1 MCLAYLCRHAP
12 YCLQYLEQVR
22 NHQNFRF
29 CAIPQIMAIG
39 TLSLCYNNPKV
50 FAGEVTAATVHG
62 LSLACAKQHACLRL
76 LLLGLAPSFHPM
88 SISR

>member
-1 MCLAYLCRHAP
+1 MKADTKCLTYLCRHAP
-12 YCLQYLEQVR
+12 NCLQYLEQVR

-50 FAGEVTAATVHG
+50 FAGESVQQPCTD
-62 LSLACAKQHACLRL
+62 
-76 LLLGLAPSFHPM
+76 
-88 SISR
+88 